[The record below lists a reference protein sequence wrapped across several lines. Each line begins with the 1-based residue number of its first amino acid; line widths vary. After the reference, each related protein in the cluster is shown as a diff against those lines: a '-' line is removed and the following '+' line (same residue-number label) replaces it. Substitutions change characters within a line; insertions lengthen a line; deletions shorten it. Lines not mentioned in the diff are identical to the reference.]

1 MTINQKIVP
10 NLWFDRN
17 TKEAVDFY
25 VDVLGGKI
33 TKTLHYPKS
42 KEEGLADFQQDFAGE
57 VLTVEF
63 ELADYRFVAINA
75 GSEFKPTPAISFFYT
90 CDTKEEMDS
99 LWAKLTDGGQA
110 LMPLDQYPF
119 SEYYGWVQDK
129 YGYSWQLI
137 LNRPEGDWRP
147 KIVPSLLFTDK
158 NVNHAE
164 KAIEFYLSIF
174 KNAKLGN
181 LHRYEQDA
189 GKALEGSLAYG
200 DFQLESQWFA
210 AMDSGGANHGF
221 TFNEAV
227 SLSISCADQ
236 AEIDYYWEKL
246 SADPKAEVCGWCKDK
261 YGVSWQVAPYNTE
274 ELLQKPGA
282 FARMMEMGKLDIAK
296 MAGTD

>member
-1 MTINQKIVP
+1 MPTNQKIVP

-17 TKEAVDFY
+17 AKEAVDFY
-25 VDVLGGKI
+25 VDLFDGKI

-42 KEEGLADFQQDFAGE
+42 KEEGLADFQQDFAGD
-57 VLTVEF
+57 VLTLEF
-63 ELADYRFVAINA
+63 ELADYRFMAINA
-75 GSEFKPTPAISFFYT
+75 SSEFKPTPAISFFYT

-110 LMPLDQYPF
+110 LMPLDKYPF
-119 SEYYGWVQDK
+119 SDYYGWGQDK

-174 KNAKLGN
+174 RNSKLGN

-200 DFQLESQWFA
+200 DFQLENEWFA
-210 AMDSGGANHGF
+210 AMDSGGVDHGF
-221 TFNEAV
+221 TFNEAI
-227 SLSISCADQ
+227 SLSIACADQ

-246 SADPKAEVCGWCKDK
+246 SADPKSEVCGWCKDK
-261 YGVSWQVAPYNTE
+261 YGVSWQVAPYNVE

-282 FARMMEMGKLDIAK
+282 FARMMEMGKLDIATL
-296 MAGTD
+296 AGTD